1 MYNEKKVS
9 SSADM
14 SSPDQNQILRTLHAI
29 SVGLRSANELDQMLQ
44 RLTVAAANLTDSEAG
59 SILRFDPVLN
69 CLRFVAAPWF
79 HQQPLK
85 QVSIPIEGSMAGW
98 AFSNRETL
106 VVQNAETDPR
116 HFKAIDIA
124 MSYRTSSL
132 VAVPLVF
139 QGKAAGVLEVINKLN
154 HAHYTEDDVTILELL
169 AGYAS
174 ISLYDS
180 EPILPAEDTLA
191 ELTELNR
198 LKKNFIAITSHE
210 LRTPLGLILGHATFL
225 REIIE
230 EEYREPI
237 DVIIGNAVRLKEI
250 VEDLTDVNNYES
262 GLSRLRTRPVS
273 LSNML
278 QSVRSSFKDMAES
291 KNITL
296 LTEIDEDMI
305 LNLDETKI
313 LVIFSNLVE
322 NALTFT
328 DSGGEVRI
336 KIDKIPGF
344 AQISVNDS
352 GIGIPAKDL
361 ENVFERFF
369 QIESHLTRRHGGM
382 GLGLSVARSMIEMH
396 GGRIWVESVE
406 GQGSTFFVNLPLPN
420 EVKNN
425 VDKAAAS

>member
-1 MYNEKKVS
+1 
-9 SSADM
+9 
-14 SSPDQNQILRTLHAI
+14 
-29 SVGLRSANELDQMLQ
+29 MLQ

-69 CLRFVAAPWF
+69 CLRFIAAPWF

-85 QVSIPIEGSMAGW
+85 QVSIPIDDSMAGW

-106 VVQNAETDPR
+106 VVQNVETDPR
-116 HFKAIDIA
+116 HFKAIDMT

-139 QGKAAGVLEVINKLN
+139 QGKAAGVLEVINKLDS
-154 HAHYTEDDVTILELL
+154 AYYTEDDVTILELL

-174 ISLYDS
+174 VLLYDS
-180 EPILPAEDTLA
+180 DPELPAEDTLA

-225 REIIE
+225 REIIDE
-230 EEYREPI
+230 ENREPI

-250 VEDLTDVNNYES
+250 VEDLTDVNNYEG
-262 GLSRLRTRPVS
+262 GLSRLRARPISISKIV
-273 LSNML
+273 

-305 LNLDETKI
+305 LDLDETKI
-313 LVIFSNLVE
+313 LVVFSNLVE

-328 DSGGEVRI
+328 DSGGKVCI
-336 KIDKIPGF
+336 KIEKVPGF

-361 ENVFERFF
+361 KNVFERFF

-382 GLGLSVARSMIEMH
+382 GLGLSVAKSMIEMH
-396 GGRIWVESVE
+396 GGRIWVESLE
-406 GQGSTFFVNLPLPN
+406 EQGSTFFVHLPLPN
-420 EVKNN
+420 EVKTNE
-425 VDKAAAS
+425 DKAAAS